1 MPLEYIK
8 FGRLCAALY
17 PHDKNWHRCQ
27 IIGVNRDARW
37 AKVTFLDYG
46 GDSNVGLHEI
56 KFLNNKFA
64 ELPVQAVQA
73 HFFNVRE
80 PYKNRWPQN
89 TINYILNLV
98 MGKRLEAEV
107 MGVNGG
113 SLALVVYERVVK
125 IDSAAASSNPDEAN
139 KPLKNTKRG
148 DEDETKI
155 KSTVEEWVSLNERII
170 KDAMGEWYDETRECT
185 VSLLLLCLFYL

>member
-1 MPLEYIK
+1 M
-8 FGRLCAALY
+8 
-17 PHDKNWHRCQ
+17 
-27 IIGVNRDARW
+27 
-37 AKVTFLDYG
+37 TFLDYG

-56 KFLNNKFA
+56 KFLNNRFA

-107 MGVNGG
+107 MGMNGG

-125 IDSAAASSNPDEAN
+125 IDSAAASNPDEAN
-139 KPLKNTKRG
+139 KPLKSTKRG
-148 DEDETKI
+148 GEHEPKT

-170 KDAMGEWYDETRECT
+170 KDGMGEWYDETRECT
-185 VSLLLLCLFYL
+185 VSLLLHLFIYYYSMV